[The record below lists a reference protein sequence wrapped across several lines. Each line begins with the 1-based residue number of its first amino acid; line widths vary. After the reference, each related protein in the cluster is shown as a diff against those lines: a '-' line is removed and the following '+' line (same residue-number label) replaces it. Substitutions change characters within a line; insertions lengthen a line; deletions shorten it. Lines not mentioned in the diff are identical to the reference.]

1 MKNLAYILSFL
12 VLVITAI
19 PCIDKSKD
27 NILHKSEITQS
38 TNNNNHQSDADHC
51 SPFCTCQCCQSNFF
65 ISNFIVA
72 TSAAELEISYKEY
85 SPSFQNLELFDFF
98 IPPKS

>member
-1 MKNLAYILSFL
+1 MRKIAYILSFL
-12 VLVITAI
+12 VLVLTVI
-19 PCIDKSKD
+19 PCIDKPKD
-27 NILHKSEITQS
+27 NILQKSEISQS

-65 ISNFIVA
+65 ISNFKEA
-72 TSAAELEISYKEY
+72 NSAVLFEISHNEY
-85 SPSFQNLELFDFF
+85 SSNLQDLELFDFF